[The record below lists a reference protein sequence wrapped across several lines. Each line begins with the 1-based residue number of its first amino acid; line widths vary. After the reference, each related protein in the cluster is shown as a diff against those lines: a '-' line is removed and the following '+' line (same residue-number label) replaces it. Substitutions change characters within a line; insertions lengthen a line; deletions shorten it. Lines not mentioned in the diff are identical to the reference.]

1 MISRV
6 GGTVVGRDTDRVEL
20 RATSGVVYEIHV
32 PMTVFRRLPEVGTE
46 LELLTAYVVRDETP
60 SLYGFLDENER
71 TLFHRL
77 MKVQKVGP
85 RLAMALLSTYHA
97 HRLARGIAEKD
108 GALLSR
114 VTGVG
119 KKTAERI
126 VLELSDKVSDLAVPG
141 EDAGPEAKRAGEAVA
156 ALVALGY
163 TFKEADDA
171 VQKEIA
177 GDGPRGSR
185 EEGARPD
192 GTPGDGTR
200 GHDTQSLVRRVLARR
215 GRG

>member
-6 GGTVVGRDTDRVEL
+6 VGEVVGRDTDRVEL
-20 RATSGVVYEIHV
+20 RARSGVVYEIHV
-32 PMTVFRRLPEVGTE
+32 PMTVFRRLPEVGAE
-46 LELLTAYVVRDETP
+46 LELRTAYVVRDDTP
-60 SLYGFLDENER
+60 SLYGFLDEDER

-77 MKVQKVGP
+77 MTVQKVGP
-85 RLAMALLSTYHA
+85 RLAMAMLSTYHA

-126 VLELSDKVSDLAVPG
+126 VLELSDKVADLALPA
-141 EDAGPEAKRAGEAVA
+141 EDAGPEATRAGEAVK

-163 TFKEADDA
+163 TFTDADAA
-171 VQKEIA
+171 VQDEIA
-177 GDGPRGSR
+177 AGDAETT
-185 EEGARPD
+185 EE
-192 GTPGDGTR
+192 
-200 GHDTQSLVRRVLARR
+200 LVRRVLARR
-215 GRG
+215 GRS